1 MEEVKGG
8 SVNLRSKSW
17 KLQLGWRKF
26 DSEIYLS
33 VQGDPH
39 LAARRSDDVEPDEG
53 VETCRRTLYI

>member
-1 MEEVKGG
+1 MYYIN
-8 SVNLRSKSW
+8 SPCKSW

-53 VETCRRTLYI
+53 VEPRRRTL